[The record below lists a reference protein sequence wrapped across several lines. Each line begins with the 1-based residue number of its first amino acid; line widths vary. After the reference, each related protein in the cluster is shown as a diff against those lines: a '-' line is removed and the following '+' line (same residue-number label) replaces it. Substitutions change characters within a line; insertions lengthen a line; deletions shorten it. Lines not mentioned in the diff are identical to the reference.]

1 MHLPHFFRINV
12 LLELDGTF
20 LAAKMHYLK
29 RWFTGI
35 NLVGGTLVLGSY
47 AWGLRFH
54 PEATRL
60 LWGGVPETIQSLS
73 GVSMQAATLGYFA
86 FTLFI
91 LLRVDAKRCTVLG
104 HRGFGTFNIL
114 YAAILF
120 PSALWMPLTFAAVD
134 AGTSTSAWLVRALLA
149 LIGLAS
155 LGLLYALLTLKPV
168 QSRSGHRLAL
178 LGSALFCLQTVVLDA
193 VVWSMY
199 FTA

>member
-1 MHLPHFFRINV
+1 MHIIW
-12 LLELDGTF
+12 ELDGTF
-20 LAAKMHYLK
+20 LATKMHYLK

-47 AWGLRFH
+47 AWGLRSR
-54 PEATRL
+54 PEAGRV
-60 LWGGVPETIQSLS
+60 LWGGVPETIQFLS
-73 GVSMQAATLGYFA
+73 RVSMLAAALGYIA

-91 LLRVDAKRCTVLG
+91 LMRVDAERCRVFG

-134 AGTSTSAWLVRALLA
+134 AGTSASAWVVRVLLA

-155 LGLLYALLTLKPV
+155 LGLLYALLTVEPV
-168 QSRSGHRLAL
+168 QSEPGHRLAV